1 MRWPFR
7 GSVHQVTD
15 ACAGMHCETHQVDEI
30 VAGSGYLTCGECYH
44 LYPSPGSLRRAYRRR
59 LRQDPP
65 RPRLFANEFNYGLL
79 GWLKLYLFVRADRIT
94 FCQECSHDF

>member
-7 GSVHQVTD
+7 GSVHDPTD
-15 ACAGMHCETHQVDEI
+15 ACSPHHCRSHNIDEPVVGMRYI
-30 VAGSGYLTCGECYH
+30 LCGECGH
-44 LYPSPGSLRRAYRRR
+44 LYPTAGSLRRAYRRR

-65 RPRLFANEFNYGLL
+65 RPHLRDNAYNYGLYH
-79 GWLKLYLFVRADRIT
+79 WLRLYLSVRASRIT